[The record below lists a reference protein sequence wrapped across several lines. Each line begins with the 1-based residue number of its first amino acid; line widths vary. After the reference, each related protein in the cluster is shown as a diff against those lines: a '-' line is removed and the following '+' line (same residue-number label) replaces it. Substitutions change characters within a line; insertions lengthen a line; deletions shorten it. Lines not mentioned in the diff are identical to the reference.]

1 MSPFEI
7 CRYDLGDGVVQ
18 LEPVGEVDLNV
29 SAALRTAEL
38 RAIESPGVT
47 GVIVDLQRVTFMDS
61 VGIWALVD
69 GMKAAAKK
77 GTSYTVINPP
87 HMVKR
92 VLTITG
98 LLGPLSHD
106 DGEAAESGPPPAPDG
121 ED

>member
-1 MSPFEI
+1 MRPFQI
-7 CRYDLGDGVVQ
+7 GRYDLGDGVVQ

-29 SAALRTAEL
+29 SEALRTAEL
-38 RAIESPGVT
+38 QAIGSPGVT

-69 GMKAAAKK
+69 GMKAAAEQ
-77 GTSYTVINPP
+77 GIAYTVINPP

-98 LLGPLSHD
+98 LLGPLSHQ
-106 DGEAAESGPPPAPDG
+106 DGEAAEPGAPLAPDG

>member
-1 MSPFEI
+1 MRPFEI
-7 CRYDLGDGVVQ
+7 RRYDLGDGVVQ

-38 RAIESPGVT
+38 EAIESPGVT

-69 GMKAAAKK
+69 GMKAAAQK
-77 GTSYTVINPP
+77 GIAYTVINPP

-106 DGEAAESGPPPAPDG
+106 DGEAAGSGPPPAPDR